1 MTPGYTVIGN
11 LTGDP
16 ELRFTPAGEAVANF
30 TVASTPRYFDRTTGQ
45 WRDGDALFLRCS
57 IWRHAAENVAESLRR
72 GARVIAS
79 GRLRQRTYQTRE
91 GDKRSVIELD
101 VIEVGPSLLNATATV
116 RRNAPTHG
124 AGFGPHTDA
133 SNGFRGHAEH
143 DDTARTTAPAAADPT
158 EPTF

>member
-1 MTPGYTVIGN
+1 MTQGYTVIGN

-30 TVASTPRYFDRTTGQ
+30 TVASTPRYFDRATGQ

-57 IWRHAAENVAESLRR
+57 IWRQAAENVAESLRR

-124 AGFGPHTDA
+124 GFGPHTDA
-133 SNGFRGHAEH
+133 GNGSRGHAEH
-143 DDTARTTAPAAADPT
+143 DDTARTTAPAAAADPA